1 MEILAGTLR
10 TTSVKKNTLKIKR
23 IGVAMR
29 WGRGGGGGGEREIE
43 IEKIHLALR
52 NDGA

>member
-10 TTSVKKNTLKIKR
+10 TTSVKKNTQKIKR

-29 WGRGGGGGGEREIE
+29 WGRGEGVAKEIE
-43 IEKIHLALR
+43 TEKIHLALR